1 MKTIHL
7 KWMIATVICFS
18 LVTISCKKTSVNDA
32 IVEESTQA
40 RVQTDDAT
48 MVDGET
54 ESADDD
60 VNNAAAA
67 SERFCGIGNVFNSP
81 FSLADATITTSAP
94 GTASKITIVYNGN
107 TNPNSPCRKRTGTI
121 VIDLLNA
128 PKWVEP
134 GATLK
139 YTFINFKVENT
150 CTNRSVTI
158 NGERFVTNVKG
169 GNLFRL
175 HNNMVDSLQHRIRTG
190 TIGLEATFTDS
201 SGTKTAVWNVA
212 RSTTIKNIAATY
224 FFTTTGD
231 TTIGSYNNTESWGT
245 TRFGSAYQTIFSGAV
260 KANTNC
266 KLWKPTAGE
275 VIHHVGN
282 FTSTVK
288 FGLNAQGNPVGVGDC
303 AGFFRVTWLLSNG
316 NSSSALLAYK

>member
-1 MKTIHL
+1 MKTINFKCMVVAL
-7 KWMIATVICFS
+7 MCS
-18 LVTISCKKTSVNDA
+18 LVTISCKKTSNNDV
-32 IVEESTQA
+32 IVEEATQA
-40 RVQTDDAT
+40 RVQTDDAA

-60 VNNAAAA
+60 VNNVTAA
-67 SERFCGIGNVFNSP
+67 SERFCGPGNVFGSP
-81 FSLADATITTSAP
+81 FNLADATITTSAP

-121 VIDLLNA
+121 IIDLLNA
-128 PKWVEP
+128 PKWVDP

-175 HNNMVDSLQHRIRTG
+175 RNNLVDSLQHKIKTG
-190 TIGLEATFTDS
+190 SVGLEATFTDS

-212 RSTTIKNIAATY
+212 RNTIIKNIGTTY
-224 FFTTTGD
+224 FFTSMGD
-231 TTIGSYNNTESWGT
+231 TTIGNSINTESWGT
-245 TRFGSAYQTIFSGAV
+245 TRFGSAYKTVFSSAV

-275 VIHHVGN
+275 VVHYVGN

-288 FGLNAQGNPVGVGDC
+288 LGLNALGNPVGLNDC
-303 AGFFRVTWLLSNG
+303 AGYFRVTWMLSNG
-316 NSSSALLAYK
+316 TNSSSLVPYK